1 MTDTTTNFDP
11 ARLQRIAAIIK
22 ESDADIVYAPTVV
35 AYEIE
40 CAIKEIERLRRDYSC
55 ICGQMRRM
63 MEERD
68 EARRVQCLLFE
79 NMVSVMTT
87 GSPFAP
93 AENARRHAKAKG
105 WDCFDKLDKEN
116 TDA

>member
-1 MTDTTTNFDP
+1 M
-11 ARLQRIAAIIK
+11 K
-22 ESDADIVYAPTVV
+22 DIVTQLRTNSECLAPSIML
-35 AYEIE
+35 AAADEIE
-40 CAIKEIERLRRDYSC
+40 QLRA
-55 ICGQMRRM
+55 
-63 MEERD
+63 ERD

-93 AENARRHAKAKG
+93 PENARRHAKAKG

>member
-1 MTDTTTNFDP
+1 MPESTDNVT
-11 ARLQRIAAIIK
+11 RLSTIAKVMEDGNWHSLAK
-22 ESDADIVYAPTVV
+22 VVLAAAD
-35 AYEIE
+35 
-40 CAIKEIERLRRDYSC
+40 EIERLRA
-55 ICGQMRRM
+55 
-63 MEERD
+63 ERD

-93 AENARRHAKAKG
+93 PENARRHAKAKG

>member
-1 MTDTTTNFDP
+1 M
-11 ARLQRIAAIIK
+11 K
-22 ESDADIVYAPTVV
+22 DIVTQLRTNSECLAPSIML
-35 AYEIE
+35 A
-40 CAIKEIERLRRDYSC
+40 AADEIERLRV
-55 ICGQMRRM
+55 
-63 MEERD
+63 ERD

-93 AENARRHAKAKG
+93 PENARRHAKAKG

-116 TDA
+116 TDAKP